1 MGRLEILMKRFLLI
15 VVVALLA
22 IGIMGCVTNPNTGER
37 EIKPEVVAKIDA
49 VTIPAEQSIEA
60 LAPIAVAI
68 WPPAAGILG
77 ILGLALGAWNKRKAS
92 NSYAV
97 TESVVTTLEKWKV
110 DNPEAWA
117 TLEAKMSKSIG
128 IDAEN
133 IIRAIRGLP
142 PKI

>member
-1 MGRLEILMKRFLLI
+1 MKRFLLI

-77 ILGLALGAWNKRKAS
+77 SLGSTLGPRNKRKAS